1 MLDEKDLQAIAQ
13 LMDQKLAQQKQDILG
28 ETDKLM
34 DQKLARQKED
44 ILGTM
49 DQKLA
54 RQKEDILGTMD
65 QKLAQQ
71 KQDILGESDKLI
83 DQKLAQQKEGILGTM
98 DQKLARQKQEI
109 LSETAH
115 QMKALIDLEVTP
127 KFNLLAEELQNVN
140 DRLDRLT
147 TPEEFEIM
155 DSRMDTLELVVKKHS
170 REIAELKKAQ

>member
-13 LMDQKLAQQKQDILG
+13 LMDQKLAQQKQEILG
-28 ETDKLM
+28 ETNNL
-34 DQKLARQKED
+34 
-44 ILGTM
+44 
-49 DQKLA
+49 
-54 RQKEDILGTMD
+54 MD

-71 KQDILGESDKLI
+71 KQEILGETNNLI
-83 DQKLAQQKEGILGTM
+83 

-115 QMKALIDLEVTP
+115 QMKTLIDLEVTP
-127 KFNLLAEELQNVN
+127 KFNLLAEGLQNVN

-155 DSRMDTLELVVKKHS
+155 GSRMDTLELVVKKHS

>member
-13 LMDQKLAQQKQDILG
+13 LMDQKLAQQKQEILG
-28 ETDKLM
+28 ETNNL
-34 DQKLARQKED
+34 
-44 ILGTM
+44 
-49 DQKLA
+49 
-54 RQKEDILGTMD
+54 MD

-71 KQDILGESDKLI
+71 KQEILGETNNLI
-83 DQKLAQQKEGILGTM
+83 

-115 QMKALIDLEVTP
+115 QMKTLIDLEVTP
-127 KFNLLAEELQNVN
+127 KFNLLAEGLQNVN

>member
-54 RQKEDILGTMD
+54 RQKEDILGTM
-65 QKLAQQ
+65 
-71 KQDILGESDKLI
+71 

>member
-13 LMDQKLAQQKQDILG
+13 LMNQQKLDIL
-28 ETDKLM
+28 EV
-34 DQKLARQKED
+34 
-44 ILGTM
+44 
-49 DQKLA
+49 
-54 RQKEDILGTMD
+54 MD

-71 KQDILGESDKLI
+71 KQDIFEV
-83 DQKLAQQKEGILGTM
+83 M
-98 DQKLARQKQEI
+98 DQKLARQKKEI

-115 QMKALIDLEVTP
+115 QMKTLIDLEVTP
-127 KFNLLAEELQNVN
+127 KFNLLAEGLQNVN